1 MKNIKFYIGACICF
15 CASVMYG
22 ADNASYKEGEIIEL
36 WSRDTIP
43 NNISA
48 KPETFTGEINKRWR
62 YNVSN
67 PRLEFFKAKS
77 DKKAGI
83 VIVCPGGGYSGL
95 SADNEGYSIAKWVVE
110 HGMNAAIL
118 WYRVPDNM
126 NGALQDIQ
134 RAIRMIRSK
143 ADNLNI
149 DADKICVI
157 GFSAGAN
164 LCARASTRF
173 NVNAYKPVDAI
184 DKLSARPSHTCL
196 IYPAY
201 CDEPNYRSCKLVGD
215 GKNQEYDDYNS
226 TYKLADN
233 LLVSKDTPPAFIVQT
248 LADKKYV
255 NSSIAYYL
263 ALKKVGVDANLFV
276 CDKGKHGYGLGY
288 WNQQDLVSM
297 WPQIFDKWLTIH
309 KFKGDK

>member
-1 MKNIKFYIGACICF
+1 MKNIKLFIVACVCLCSSLLFGAEQEI
-15 CASVMYG
+15 AKG
-22 ADNASYKEGEIIEL
+22 GEIIEL
-36 WSRDTIP
+36 WSKDTIP
-43 NNISA
+43 DNISA
-48 KPETFTGEINKRWR
+48 KPETLTGKVNRRWR
-62 YNVSN
+62 RNVSN
-67 PRLEFFKAKS
+67 PRLEFFKS
-77 DKKAGI
+77 NTGKKAGI
-83 VIVCPGGGYSGL
+83 VIVCPGGGYNGL
-95 SADNEGYSIAKWVVE
+95 SADNEGYSIAQWVVD
-110 HGMNAAIL
+110 HGVNAAIL

-134 RAIRMIRSK
+134 RAIRVVRAN
-143 ADNLNI
+143 ADKLNV
-149 DADKICVI
+149 DSDKICVI

-173 NVNAYKPVDAI
+173 NVMSYKPVDEI

-276 CDKGKHGYGLGY
+276 CDKGPHGYGLGY
-288 WNQQDLVSM
+288 RNPQDLVSM
-297 WPQIFDKWLTIH
+297 WPKIFDKWLTIH
-309 KFKGDK
+309 NFKGE